1 MVDASKFNILIVVVV
16 VMNYDTTK
24 FLYIDEWTLV
34 CTSCTYLIVNF
45 GGVHHTIILLGST
58 HEEQSLGFDDGF
70 VVVVC
75 RYRRCRRNE

>member
-1 MVDASKFNILIVVVV
+1 
-16 VMNYDTTK
+16 
-24 FLYIDEWTLV
+24 V